1 MADDELVEVF
11 RTADQMAA
19 QAAIDEVLE
28 PAGVEAVLL
37 DRTNHQLPTPT
48 SGAGSYF
55 VAVPADEVDAA
66 TTALREALE
75 DGAIDGELA
84 VESP

>member
-1 MADDELVEVF
+1 MAEDELVEVF

-19 QAAIDEVLE
+19 QAAIDEVLQ

-37 DRTNHQLPTPT
+37 DRMNHQLPTPAAG
-48 SGAGSYF
+48 SGAFY

-66 TTALREALE
+66 KEALKEALE

-84 VESP
+84 VE